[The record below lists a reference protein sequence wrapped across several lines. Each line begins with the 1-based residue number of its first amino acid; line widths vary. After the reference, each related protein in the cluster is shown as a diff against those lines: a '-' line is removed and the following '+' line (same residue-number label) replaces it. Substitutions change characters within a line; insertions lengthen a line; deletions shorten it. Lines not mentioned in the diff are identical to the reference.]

1 MNSVLLTGVILLA
14 AMTLGWVL
22 HNRSARDMRAILRRL
37 AAEKN
42 GTVESAS
49 LLFMPK
55 LRFSYSGTQV
65 EVSSASTGT
74 SGNSKRYTYAVFSG
88 LTSKGFEFRILPR
101 SLQTMSAKW
110 VGRKKTMSTQVDELD
125 QRLVIY
131 TNNEPVMEAVL
142 SDRVRADLLSWA
154 KQKENRISD
163 IRNYDNKMIFAVTG
177 TLKNHEEYELLLD
190 TACRF
195 YDAVT
200 NVVSESRE

>member
-1 MNSVLLTGVILLA
+1 
-14 AMTLGWVL
+14 
-22 HNRSARDMRAILRRL
+22 
-37 AAEKN
+37 
-42 GTVESAS
+42 
-49 LLFMPK
+49 
-55 LRFSYSGTQV
+55 
-65 EVSSASTGT
+65 
-74 SGNSKRYTYAVFSG
+74 
-88 LTSKGFEFRILPR
+88 
-101 SLQTMSAKW
+101 
-110 VGRKKTMSTQVDELD
+110 
-125 QRLVIY
+125 
-131 TNNEPVMEAVL
+131 VL